1 MKTNLEYHSD
11 TTRISKSGLDL
22 INKSPA
28 HYYQRYLSGQHEEK
42 SSKALEIGS
51 AVHMAVLEPELF
63 AETYA
68 IYPELDRRTKAGK
81 EAFEAFI
88 EQNANKAFLS
98 ASDFQQCLALAESV
112 KSHEKAAKLLESG
125 KAEQTITWDD
135 LETGAPCKARP
146 DFVTERMGST
156 FIVDLKTTEDA
167 SPRAF
172 SRSAYKYRYHV
183 QAAFYLDGYE
193 QAHGVTPEAFIF
205 VAVEKTPPYL
215 VACYVYGPEE
225 LNLARATYRANLA
238 TYLECLNSQSWPGYP
253 ALIHPLE
260 LPNY

>member
-1 MKTNLEYHSD
+1 
-11 TTRISKSGLDL
+11 
-22 INKSPA
+22 
-28 HYYQRYLSGQHEEK
+28 
-42 SSKALEIGS
+42 
-51 AVHMAVLEPELF
+51 MAVLEYELF
-63 AETYA
+63 KQTYSVL
-68 IYPELDRRTKAGK
+68 PELDRRTKAGK
-81 EAFEAFI
+81 EAFEAFL

-98 ASDFQQCLALAESV
+98 ASDYKQCLDLAASV
-112 KSHEKAAKLLESG
+112 LRHSKASKLFDTG

-135 LETGAPCKARP
+135 ETNGAPCKARP

-183 QAAFYLDGYE
+183 QAAFYLDGYA
-193 QAHGVTPEAFIF
+193 QATGITPEAFIF

-225 LNLARATYRANLA
+225 LNLARATYKQNLE
-238 TYLECLNSQSWPGYP
+238 TYLECLNSNSWPGY
-253 ALIHPLE
+253 AEIINPLE
-260 LPNY
+260 LPNF

>member
-1 MKTNLEYHSD
+1 MESNLEYHTD

-88 EQNANKAFLS
+88 TENTNKAFLS

-112 KSHEKAAKLLESG
+112 KSHEKASKLLESG

-225 LNLARATYRANLA
+225 LNLARATYRANLE